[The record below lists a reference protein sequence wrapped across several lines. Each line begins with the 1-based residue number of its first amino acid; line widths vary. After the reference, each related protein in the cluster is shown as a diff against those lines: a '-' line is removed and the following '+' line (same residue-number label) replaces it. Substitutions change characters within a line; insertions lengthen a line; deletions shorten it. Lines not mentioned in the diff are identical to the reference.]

1 LVLPCT
7 RLDTDDHWQLA
18 EKDQVTS
25 ILQCGIHQDL
35 IPNGSLELKR
45 FAVSGTVETGFYLYQ
60 VQQQLLD
67 DICIMFVMLS
77 CFVSVLKFDWGV
89 SHSVEICK
97 ISCVPEAPQCRLCP
111 MHNAGWTE
119 RTCRL
124 AGWRTTLTKIQRK
137 WNREVT
143 KVRYKSCLRPLWQC
157 GYCPTPIY
165 PPSWWICCKDSG
177 ILVTMAASNISQLL
191 HQEWIYHDILYNE
204 TPRRDHP
211 GQIDRAE
218 RGSTYSGER
227 HHD

>member
-1 LVLPCT
+1 MSLLYRFFYRRWKVPWHRVKFLGMTAWSGCHAGSATKQFSIYLVLPCT

-25 ILQCGIHQDL
+25 ILQCGLHQDL

-119 RTCRL
+119 RRLTIMQACRV
-124 AGWRTTLTKIQRK
+124 A
-137 WNREVT
+137 N
-143 KVRYKSCLRPLWQC
+143 
-157 GYCPTPIY
+157 
-165 PPSWWICCKDSG
+165 
-177 ILVTMAASNISQLL
+177 
-191 HQEWIYHDILYNE
+191 H
-204 TPRRDHP
+204 
-211 GQIDRAE
+211 ID
-218 RGSTYSGER
+218 
-227 HHD
+227 